1 VGVRLLREPFTFRCV
16 SRHREQVRR
25 QTPRASLPPLA
36 RDRASA
42 VPPRRYQVKLAGRGN
57 GPMVAVWPGR
67 PSVPDRTP
75 RPAPTID
82 HQLCTGAEHLPLPG
96 PRGPFPAGH
105 DDGRRPGERNART
118 PGPRQAQPVPAVS
131 GMGCGLCGPSRS
143 RMAFSAWVWGDSD
156 RGSKSTS
163 RRSAVIRTARS
174 LSERSSR
181 CITSNMA
188 RKPSDGKAGPPACS

>member
-1 VGVRLLREPFTFRCV
+1 MMNVNQANATRER
-16 SRHREQVRR
+16 
-25 QTPRASLPPLA
+25 
-36 RDRASA
+36 
-42 VPPRRYQVKLAGRGN
+42 
-57 GPMVAVWPGR
+57 
-67 PSVPDRTP
+67 
-75 RPAPTID
+75 
-82 HQLCTGAEHLPLPG
+82 
-96 PRGPFPAGH
+96 
-105 DDGRRPGERNART
+105 

-188 RKPSDGKAGPPACS
+188 RKPSDGKAGPPAHARRGDAGGDRGLPSKASIAHLPRYADQWGPGGYVVEPARMVRGQSGRMPIGSIRIDGGSALAPKPPFWLLGEQPRGSPRFILCWRPNRRRHPAV